1 MRSFSEGSAHMSS
14 LPATKKTTLVEI
26 QTKPGLLYVKFL
38 GPQIGQR
45 ESPLISQE
53 VDPYLRDAGKTL
65 KYFIIDLQS
74 VTFMSSMGL
83 GICIALRHKA
93 HAAGGKPIL
102 YGTPKELMQ
111 VITMMKID
119 KLYTFAKDQ
128 RELDALIA

>member
-1 MRSFSEGSAHMSS
+1 MSS
-14 LPATKKTTLVEI
+14 LPASKKTTLVDI

-53 VDPYLRDAGKTL
+53 VEPYIRDAGKSL
-65 KYFIIDLQS
+65 KHFIIDLQS

-102 YGTPKELMQ
+102 YGTPKDLMQ
-111 VITMMKID
+111 LFTMMKID

-128 RELDALIA
+128 RELDTQLAS

>member
-1 MRSFSEGSAHMSS
+1 MSS
-14 LPATKKTTLVEI
+14 LPASKKTTLVDI

-53 VDPYLRDAGKTL
+53 VEPYIRDAGKSL
-65 KYFIIDLQS
+65 KHFIIDLQS

-102 YGTPKELMQ
+102 YGTPKDLMQ
-111 VITMMKID
+111 LFTMMKID

-128 RELDALIA
+128 RELDAQLAS

>member
-1 MRSFSEGSAHMSS
+1 MSS
-14 LPATKKTTLVEI
+14 LPASKKTTLVDI

-53 VDPYLRDAGKTL
+53 VEPYIRDAGKSL
-65 KYFIIDLQS
+65 KHFIIDLQS

-102 YGTPKELMQ
+102 YGTPKDLMQ
-111 VITMMKID
+111 LFTMMKID

-128 RELDALIA
+128 RELDTHLAS

>member
-1 MRSFSEGSAHMSS
+1 MSS
-14 LPATKKTTLVEI
+14 LPASKKTTLVEI

-53 VDPYLRDAGKTL
+53 VEPYIRDAGKSL
-65 KYFIIDLQS
+65 KHFVVDLQS

-102 YGTPKELMQ
+102 YGTPKELLQ
-111 VITMMKID
+111 LFAMMKID

-128 RELDALIA
+128 RELDAHMI

>member
-1 MRSFSEGSAHMSS
+1 MSS
-14 LPATKKTTLVEI
+14 LPASKKTTLVDI

-53 VDPYLRDAGKTL
+53 VEPYIRDAGKSL
-65 KYFIIDLQS
+65 KHFIIDLQS

-102 YGTPKELMQ
+102 YGTPKDLMQ
-111 VITMMKID
+111 LFTMMKID
-119 KLYTFAKDQ
+119 RLYTFAKDQ
-128 RELDALIA
+128 RELDTQLAS